1 MNNQD
6 QQQMLADIVKKA
18 EAGEHTK
25 FEYIKSWKEYKQRK
39 MNCGALDMLIDSLE
53 HSTRSLLNR
62 YCNAVKKGCADITTL
77 LVREKLLTTKAFYER
92 ELGMIQDMLSEYEA
106 YLWDSGFISQFLF
119 YEIRP
124 ISECWDRRNM
134 DNGF

>member
-1 MNNQD
+1 MNNTEE
-6 QQQMLADIVKKA
+6 QQMLAEIVKRA

-39 MNCGALDMLIDSLE
+39 MNSNALDMLIDSLE
-53 HSTRSLLNR
+53 HSAQLLLKR
-62 YCNAVKKGCADITTL
+62 YCRAVEKGQADIITL
-77 LVREKLLTTKAFYER
+77 LVREKLLTTKTFYEC
-92 ELGMIQDMLSEYEA
+92 ELAMVADMISEYEA
-106 YLWDSGFISQFLF
+106 YLWDNNFLSQFLF

-124 ISECWDRRNM
+124 ISECWDRRDM

>member
-1 MNNQD
+1 
-6 QQQMLADIVKKA
+6 MLADIVKKA
-18 EAGEHTK
+18 EAGEYTK

-39 MNCGALDMLIDSLE
+39 MNCAALDMLIDSLE
-53 HSTRSLLNR
+53 HSTRSLLKR
-62 YCNAVKKGCADITTL
+62 YCKAVEKGCADITTL
-77 LVREKLLTTKAFYER
+77 LVREKLLTTKAFYEQ
-92 ELGMIQDMLSEYEA
+92 ELSMIQDMILEYDA
-106 YLWDSGFISQFLF
+106 FLLDGNFLGQFLF

>member
-1 MNNQD
+1 MNNTEE
-6 QQQMLADIVKKA
+6 QQMLAEIVKRA

-39 MNCGALDMLIDSLE
+39 MNHSALVMLIESLDY
-53 HSTRSLLNR
+53 STESLLKR
-62 YCNAVKKGCADITTL
+62 YCKAVEKGEADVTTL
-77 LVREKLLTTKAFYER
+77 LVREKLLTTKAFYKC
-92 ELGMIQDMLSEYEA
+92 ELAMIQDMLLEYDA
-106 YLWDSGFISQFLF
+106 FLWDGNFIKQFLF

-124 ISECWDRRNM
+124 VSECWDRRNM

>member
-25 FEYIKSWKEYKQRK
+25 FEYIRSWKEYKQRK
-39 MNCGALDMLIDSLE
+39 MNSYALDMLIDSLE
-53 HSTRSLLNR
+53 HSTKLLLKK
-62 YCNAVKKGCADITTL
+62 YCRAVEKGQADVTTL
-77 LVREKLLTTKAFYER
+77 LVRNTLFSTKAFYEL
-92 ELGMIQDMLSEYEA
+92 ELAAVIDMISEYEA
-106 YLWDSGFISQFLF
+106 YLWDNNFLNQFLF

-124 ISECWDRRNM
+124 ISECWDRRDM

>member
-39 MNCGALDMLIDSLE
+39 MNCYALDMLIDSLE
-53 HSTRSLLNR
+53 HSTRLLLKR
-62 YCNAVKKGCADITTL
+62 YCRAVEKGQADITTL
-77 LVREKLLTTKAFYER
+77 LVRNKLLATKAFYDS
-92 ELGMIQDMLSEYEA
+92 ELAMVADMISEYDTF
-106 YLWDSGFISQFLF
+106 LWDGNFLSQFLF
-119 YEIRP
+119 YETRP

>member
-6 QQQMLADIVKKA
+6 QQQILADIVRKA
-18 EAGEHTK
+18 DKGEYTK
-25 FEYIKSWKEYKQRK
+25 FEYIRSWKDYKQRK
-39 MNCGALDMLIDSLE
+39 MNCAALDMLIDSLE
-53 HSTRSLLNR
+53 HSIRSLLNR
-62 YCNAVKKGCADITTL
+62 YCKAVEKGCADITTL

-106 YLWDSGFISQFLF
+106 YLLDSGFISQFLF

-124 ISECWDRRNM
+124 ISECWDRRDM